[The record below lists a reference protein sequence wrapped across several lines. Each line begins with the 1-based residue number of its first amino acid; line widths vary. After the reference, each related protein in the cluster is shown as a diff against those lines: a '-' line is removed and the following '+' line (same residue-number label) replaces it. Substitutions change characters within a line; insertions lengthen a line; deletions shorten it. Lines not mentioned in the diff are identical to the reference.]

1 MSKNPFKAVPPA
13 TKVKRNTFDLSFVN
27 NLTLKFGD
35 LVPIMC
41 KEVIPGD
48 SFEIDP
54 QIGFRFMP
62 TQFPVQ
68 TRMRADIHFFY
79 VRNRNLWKNW
89 KKFISDTPSVNVQT
103 GVEDT
108 IVFPYIGD
116 KRNTDF
122 YAEGS
127 LADYLGI
134 PTNVISNGES
144 MIESYPRTHWL
155 PYENSTGI
163 SDWQNF
169 LNMFAYS
176 GDVLSI
182 GQTINWEY
190 TNTNHFTV
198 ICKDLLKGMPT
209 GTLSIRDNSNTFT
222 NIVIERVSLVFK
234 TGTSSA
240 EYPNNN
246 LFKVFASAENREETP
261 SDRVLLYSKNSQ
273 TGEEDGLKFLAT
285 TGIYKNFRELY
296 DANNIENCYLMIDF
310 AADSQTFENLSKQNV
325 NPELSFGSDFSIFYN
340 TITGSVEYN
349 QAATV
354 YNPANEK
361 GLKISALPFRA
372 YESIFNG
379 FYRNERVDPLIKNGK
394 YVYDEFVTTDEDGVD
409 NTNYKLFRRY
419 WEKDFLTTA
428 LPSPQQG
435 NAPLVGATTNKEIT
449 NTTTQRIVIDGV
461 DSEIN
466 LQAKPNGEVVGMS
479 YYGSE
484 LPVGSVEALQS
495 AIDFGISI
503 NDLRNV
509 NALQK
514 WLEVNVRRGYLYK
527 DQLYSHFGVN
537 VSFEELQMPEFI
549 GGMTERIETGV
560 IYNQSGTAETG
571 LGEYAG
577 SASVFGKGKHKIRK
591 YCDEHGFIIGIVSIV
606 PIPSYSQVMPKYFL
620 KSQHLDFFFPEFGHI
635 GYQPITLEEVTPLQA
650 YNSTSSEDRLRKVF
664 GYQRAY
670 YDYLASV
677 DEVHGNFRSSM
688 RNYLVNREF
697 ADVPQLSRQ
706 FLEINNNEVNDIFAV
721 QKPTDKII
729 GQIYLG
735 IKAKRPIPYFGTP
748 SLT

>member
-1 MSKNPFKAVPPA
+1 MSNNPFKAVPPA

-68 TRMRADIHFFY
+68 TRMRADVHFFY

-89 KKFISDTPSVNVQT
+89 KKFISDTPSVNVTT

-122 YAEGS
+122 YSEGS

-134 PTNVISNGES
+134 PTNVISNGDS
-144 MIESYPRTHWL
+144 YIQSYPDTHYL
-155 PYENSTGI
+155 PLEGQI
-163 SDWQNF
+163 GVSDWQNF
-169 LNMFAYS
+169 MNMYAYS
-176 GDVLSI
+176 GDTLKIGRSI
-182 GQTINWEY
+182 IWDPFNDG
-190 TNTNHFTV
+190 HFTV
-198 ICKDLLKGMPT
+198 ICKDKLGGLPHGPL
-209 GTLSIRDNSNTFT
+209 TLNDNSGTFQ
-222 NIVIERVSLVFK
+222 NIAIERVSIVYKLVQ
-234 TGTSSA
+234 GDVS
-240 EYPNNN
+240 YPANS
-246 LFKVFASAENREETP
+246 KYVVRAVAENREPQETE
-261 SDRVLLYSKNSQ
+261 RVLLYQKSTE
-273 TGEEDGLKFLAT
+273 TGEETGLRFWSKKGVTNL
-285 TGIYKNFRELY
+285 RELY
-296 DANNIENCYLMIDF
+296 EIENIENCYFMIDF
-310 AADSQTFENLSKQNV
+310 RADCETLSSLNKYGV
-325 NPELSFGSDFSIFYN
+325 NPELSFGASFSITYN
-340 TITGSVEYN
+340 TTSGSVEYN
-349 QAATV
+349 EAAKV
-354 YNPANEK
+354 YNPTNEK

-409 NTNYKLFRRY
+409 NTQYKLFRRY

-449 NTTTQRIVIDGV
+449 NTTTQRVVIDGV

-466 LQAKPNGEVVGMS
+466 LQTKPNGEVVGMS
-479 YYGSE
+479 YYGAT

-606 PIPSYSQVMPKYFL
+606 PIPSYSQIMPKHFL

-650 YNSTSSEDRLRKVF
+650 FDEGGSEDNLRKVF

-748 SLT
+748 ALT

>member
-1 MSKNPFKAVPPA
+1 MSNNPFKAVPPA
-13 TKVKRNTFDLSFVN
+13 TQVKRNTFDLSFVN

-68 TRMRADIHFFY
+68 TRMRADVHFFY

-122 YAEGS
+122 YSEGS

-134 PTNVISNGES
+134 PTNVISNGVS
-144 MIESYPRTHWL
+144 YIETYPRTHWL
-155 PYENSTGI
+155 PYEDSIGI

-169 LNMFAYS
+169 LNMYAYS
-176 GDVLSI
+176 GDVLTI
-182 GQTINWEY
+182 GSRINWEY
-190 TNTNHFTV
+190 DRGDHFTV
-198 ICKDLLKGMPT
+198 ICREKIGGLPQ
-209 GTLSIRDNSNTFT
+209 GTLTLTDNTNTFQ
-222 NIVIERVSLVFK
+222 NIAIERVSLVFK
-234 TGTSSA
+234 TGQSDRNV
-240 EYPNNN
+240 PNNN
-246 LFKVFASAENREETP
+246 IFDVFASAENREDQQTE
-261 SDRVLLYSKNSQ
+261 RVLLYYKDSQ
-273 TGEEDGLKFLAT
+273 SGEERGLRFFSESGPNKFLS
-285 TGIYKNFRELY
+285 ELY
-296 DANNIENCYLMIDF
+296 ESDNIENCYLMIDF
-310 AADSQTFENLSKQNV
+310 RADCPMLDTINKQNV
-325 NPELSFGSDFSIFYN
+325 SEGYSYAADFAITFSRF
-340 TITGSVEYN
+340 TGSVEHN
-349 QAATV
+349 QAAEV
-354 YNPANEK
+354 YNPTNEK

-379 FYRNERVDPLIKNGK
+379 FYRNERVDPLIKGGK
-394 YVYDEFVTTDEDGVD
+394 YVYDEFVTNDEDGVD
-409 NTNYKLFRRY
+409 NTPYKLFRRY

-435 NAPLVGATTNKEIT
+435 NAPLVGATSNKEIT
-449 NTTTQRIVIDGV
+449 NTTTQRVVIDGQ

-466 LQAKPNGEVVGMS
+466 LQTKPNGDVIGMS
-479 YYGSE
+479 YYGST

-549 GGMTERIETGV
+549 GGMTEKIETGV

-591 YCDEHGFIIGIVSIV
+591 YCDEHGFIIGIVSII
-606 PIPSYSQVMPKYFL
+606 PIPSYSQIMPKHFL

-650 YNSTSSEDRLRKVF
+650 YDPASSDDRLRKVF

-748 SLT
+748 ALT

>member
-1 MSKNPFKAVPPA
+1 MSNNPFKAVPPA
-13 TKVKRNTFDLSFVN
+13 TQVKRNTFDLSFVN

-41 KEVIPGD
+41 KEVVPGD
-48 SFEIDP
+48 SFEINP

-89 KKFISDTPSVNVQT
+89 KKFISDTPSVNVTT
-103 GVEDT
+103 GLEDT

-144 MIESYPRTHWL
+144 YIQSYPRTHWL
-155 PYENSTGI
+155 PYEDSTGI

-169 LNMFAYS
+169 LNMYAYS
-176 GDVLSI
+176 GDALTI
-182 GQTINWEY
+182 GHNVNWDYEE
-190 TNTNHFTV
+190 TNKFTV
-198 ICKDLLKGMPT
+198 ICRDQIKGLPQ
-209 GTLSIRDNSNTFT
+209 GTLILNDESGTFT
-222 NIVIERVSLVFK
+222 NIAIERVSLVFK
-234 TGTSSA
+234 NGQSDRNV
-240 EYPNNN
+240 PVNNS
-246 LFKVFASAENREETP
+246 FRVFASAANREDQQTN
-261 SDRVLLYSKNSQ
+261 RVLLYYRDSQ
-273 TGEEDGLKFLAT
+273 TGEESGLRFISQNGPNKTL
-285 TGIYKNFRELY
+285 RELY
-296 DANNIENCYLMIDF
+296 EENNIETCYLMIDF
-310 AADSQTFENLSKQNV
+310 AADCQTFENLSKQNV
-325 NPELSFGSDFSIFYN
+325 NTELAFGTDFSITFN
-340 TITGSVEYN
+340 RVAGSVEYN
-349 QAATV
+349 QAAEV
-354 YNPANEK
+354 YNPNNEK
-361 GLKISALPFRA
+361 GVKISALPFRA

-435 NAPLVGATTNKEIT
+435 NTPLVGATSNKEFT
-449 NTTTQRIVIDGV
+449 NTTTQRVIIDGQ
-461 DSEIN
+461 DSEIT
-466 LQAKPNGEVVGMS
+466 LQSKPNGEVIGMS
-479 YYGSE
+479 YYGNQ

-560 IYNQSGTAETG
+560 IYNQSGSAETG

-606 PIPSYSQVMPKYFL
+606 PIPSYSQIMPKHFL
-620 KSQHLDFFFPEFGHI
+620 KSQHLDYFFPEFGHI

-650 YNSTSSEDRLRKVF
+650 YDSTGSEDNLRKVF

-677 DEVHGNFRSSM
+677 DEVHGNFRSTM

-748 SLT
+748 ALT